1 MKLSI
6 STTKRQTLLGLSY
19 LLISMFVLPVVLVLC
34 NALLKNPLS
43 ETAINLV
50 YFGLNF
56 AVVIGI
62 FHGFLWESLKAFW
75 RAPWKSLRSALI
87 GLALYFGATFV
98 IGFAITHID
107 PDFVNVNDDNIMGL
121 FDEYAALMT
130 LTAVI
135 LVPITEEMLY
145 RGVLFQ
151 SLQRRNRAIAY
162 AVSVLVFAS
171 IHVIGYIGMYD
182 LQTLALCFMQYLPAG
197 ICLAW
202 AYEKSDNIIA
212 PILMHIT
219 INQIGV
225 SASR

>member
-19 LLISMFVLPVVLVLC
+19 LLISIFVLPLILGLG
-34 NALLKNPLS
+34 NGLLETPLS
-43 ETAINLV
+43 ETVINLV

-62 FHGFLWESLKAFW
+62 FHDFLWESLKEFW
-75 RAPWKSLRSALI
+75 KTPWRCLRSALI
-87 GLALYFGATFV
+87 GLALYFGATMV
-98 IGFAITHID
+98 IGYGITWID
-107 PDFVNVNDDNIMGL
+107 PDFANVNDDNIMGL
-121 FDEYAALMT
+121 FEEYASLMT
-130 LTAVI
+130 LTAVF

-151 SLQRRNRAIAY
+151 GLQRNHRVLAY
-162 AVSVLVFAS
+162 LVSVIVFAA
-171 IHVIGYIGMYD
+171 IHIVGYLGLYD
-182 LQTLALCFMQYLPAG
+182 WQTLGLCFVQYLPAG

-202 AYEKSDNIIA
+202 AYEKSNNIIA

-225 SASR
+225 SATR